1 MASKRTGKKVASTA
15 SEILRSS
22 RYSKK
27 SKSVA
32 GSALSQRESKKRTKV
47 RKAG

>member
-1 MASKRTGKKVASTA
+1 MANTKQTSRRVATKA
-15 SEILRSS
+15 SQILSDD

-32 GSALSQRESKKRTKV
+32 GSALSQTKS
-47 RKAG
+47 RKTK

>member
-1 MASKRTGKKVASTA
+1 MANRKQTSKQVASTA
-15 SEILRSS
+15 SEILKDD

-32 GSALSQRESKKRTKV
+32 GSALAQTRKTK
-47 RKAG
+47 

>member
-1 MASKRTGKKVASTA
+1 MANNKQTSKSVATKA
-15 SEILRSS
+15 SQILRDD

-32 GSALSQRESKKRTKV
+32 GSALSQTKTKRK
-47 RKAG
+47 

>member
-1 MASKRTGKKVASTA
+1 MANKRTGKKVASTA
-15 SEILRSS
+15 SEILRSR

-32 GSALSQRESKKRTKV
+32 ASALSQRETKKKTTVKKV
-47 RKAG
+47 S